1 MSNIKKITCKVKQ
14 DKAFFTHIEVERTK
28 FSHRDLDSIDICFW
42 RNGYGNTISNLTV
55 EDLKALKRAV
65 NKSLKL
71 LGYENNKRVQK

>member
-1 MSNIKKITCKVKQ
+1 MSNVKKITCKVKQ
-14 DKAFFTHIEVERTK
+14 DDAYFTHIEIERTK
-28 FSHRDLDSIDICFW
+28 FSHRDLDSLDICFW